1 MTTQQLEHALQLLP
15 HGPEFRFLD
24 SLSELDPGKTGA
36 GSLTLRGTEFFF
48 AGHFPGAP
56 MFPGVLAVEAVAQLA
71 GVVAQ
76 SDPALPPL
84 KDLKL
89 TAIRGAKILGA
100 ALPGQRLEL
109 RVKILGRMSNLIQ
122 AEGQV
127 KIEGGPVI
135 LQTQITLSGD
145 PP

>member
-1 MTTQQLEHALQLLP
+1 
-15 HGPEFRFLD
+15 
-24 SLSELDPGKTGA
+24 
-36 GSLTLRGTEFFF
+36 
-48 AGHFPGAP
+48 